1 MNARRS
7 GGDQDGELG
16 RLRRQYPGWR
26 IWRGRA
32 TGDYWAMPPR
42 GHATARQ
49 LINARDIGELAR
61 RIARAE
67 EGDAL

>member
-1 MNARRS
+1 MAALAMTIQDRARRYP
-7 GGDQDGELG
+7 GPCG
-16 RLRRQYPGWR
+16 LRRGSR
-26 IWRGRA
+26 
-32 TGDYWAMPPR
+32 AMPPR